1 MDKIKELLAKFAA
14 GAIASLKMWVL
25 QLVIEAEGAIPG
37 GTGME
42 KRAYVVQR
50 LDDMVKLPWYL
61 EPFDGPAF
69 GLLVDMACDKMNLLV
84 GHKWDETELTPEQ
97 TQKIAAVI
105 DVPASAAAKA
115 VGEVKGGVNER
126 IDALYKQYGLKK

>member
-14 GAIASLKMWVL
+14 GAVSSLKKWTL
-25 QLVIEAEGAIPG
+25 QLVIEAEGSIPG
-37 GTGME
+37 GTGAE

-50 LDDMVKLPWYL
+50 LDDMVRLPWFL

-69 GLLVDMACDKMNLLV
+69 GLLVDMACDKLNLLM
-84 GHKWDETELTPEQ
+84 GHEWDAAELTPEQ
-97 TQKIAAVI
+97 TRKIAAVI

-115 VGEVKGGVNER
+115 VGEVKGVNER
-126 IDALYKQYGLKK
+126 IEALYKQYGIK